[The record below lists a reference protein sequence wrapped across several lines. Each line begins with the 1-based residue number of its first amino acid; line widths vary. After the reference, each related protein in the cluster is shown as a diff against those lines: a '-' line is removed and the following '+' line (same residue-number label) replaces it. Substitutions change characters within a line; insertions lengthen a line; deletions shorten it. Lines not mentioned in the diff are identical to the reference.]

1 MSQFLIDNIISS
13 SGINLNNLTVPTSAS
28 DTGTA
33 GDIAW
38 DSDYIYVCT
47 ATDTW
52 KRLSLDGSA
61 FSNS

>member
-1 MSQFLIDNIISS
+1 MSQFFIDNIIAS
-13 SGINLNNLTVPTSAS
+13 SGINLNNLTIPSSTS

-33 GDIAW
+33 GDIVW
-38 DSDYIYVCT
+38 DSNYVYVCT

-61 FSNS
+61 FTN